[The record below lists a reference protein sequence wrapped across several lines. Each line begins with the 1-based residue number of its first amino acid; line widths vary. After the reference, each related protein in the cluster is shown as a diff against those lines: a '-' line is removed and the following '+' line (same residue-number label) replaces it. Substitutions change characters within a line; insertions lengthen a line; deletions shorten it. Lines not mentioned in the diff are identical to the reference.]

1 MSDDE
6 KKVADSAYAEYS
18 RTKEKQ
24 EVLDAYW
31 KFIDIEEK
39 LGTKLEVLAN
49 TMKDSSALFVPGHT
63 VFSFMEK
70 NLRKRSEEIAR
81 KRVELQ
87 KQIDE
92 NAEDKADKEQE
103 LERLKLEQKDINA
116 QFKKLASNPVYLMQ
130 RELSEQGKESLHRP
144 LYNMHL
150 DEFNVY
156 AQSYLENLEKVA
168 QDGLYSDQ
176 SDPDLEAIMQQYVRN
191 LGSNIDEIYEN
202 IRMAFNAQLA
212 HVAKDYFPKDQPLE
226 QIKDL
231 ATYVSELSV
240 AISNGDYKSIFDIRD
255 SLEEKYPDLRRAIA
269 STLDGT
275 DVVVEQLLASV
286 PPKIGGMSLFDFV
299 EKVST
304 IKSTLKK
311 SPIYDIIKTLSEIDG
326 GFEPLVDTLDSQI
339 LAFLRSDS
347 LDDYFIKDPKVINK
361 LERLNG
367 ILDLAAGL
375 IEAHLKDG
383 FNDSVNMFR
392 KTLGKELFGHIDRD
406 VAMTLASEL
415 DLMKRRLDT
424 LLTIARQNS
433 FKSLSKQMDIET
445 NMRRI
450 WFADFSDPKSI
461 INGNI
466 SRQFGIDVE
475 KILQDS
481 GYDPN
486 NSPEENLAAQVKFE
500 TGLYEAV
507 SKKAQ
512 EEE

>member
-1 MSDDE
+1 M
-6 KKVADSAYAEYS
+6 
-18 RTKEKQ
+18 
-24 EVLDAYW
+24 
-31 KFIDIEEK
+31 
-39 LGTKLEVLAN
+39 EVLAN
-49 TMKDSSALFVPGHT
+49 TMKDSSTLFVPGHT

-92 NAEDKADKEQE
+92 NVEDKADKEQE
-103 LERLKLEQKDINA
+103 LERLNLEQKDINA
-116 QFKKLASNPVYLMQ
+116 QFEKLASNPVYLMQ

-156 AQSYLENLEKVA
+156 AQSYLENLEKIA

-191 LGSNIDEIYEN
+191 LGSNVDEMSEN

-212 HVAKDYFPKDQPLE
+212 HIAEDYFPEGMPEFDV
-226 QIKDL
+226 L
-231 ATYVSELSV
+231 ASYLSELAV
-240 AISNGDYKSIFDIRD
+240 AINNGNYKALSEIKRNF
-255 SLEEKYPDLRRAIA
+255 EENHSEIKEAIA
-269 STLDGT
+269 SYLEDT
-275 DVVVEQLLASV
+275 DISVEQLIDSV
-286 PPKIGGMSLFDFV
+286 TPKIGGMSLFDFV

-466 SRQFGIDVE
+466 SRQFDIDVE

-500 TGLYEAV
+500 TGLYEAI